1 MINTLSSNPVVN
13 VTASYSVRHISLAKW
28 VMEIASLCKPDQI
41 HWCDGSQDEYDSL
54 CKEMTAKGTLIRL
67 NPSLRPNSFL
77 ARTHSSDV
85 APADDCTYI
94 CSQTEAEAGPT
105 NNWKAPAEAKSTLTG
120 LFEGC
125 MRGRT
130 MYVVPFSMGPL
141 GSSISQIG
149 VQLTDSPY
157 VVASMRLISRVGKK
171 VVEALGVYGDFV
183 RCLHSVG
190 KPLAAGEVDTA
201 WPCNAE
207 TKFIAHF
214 PDSREIWSYGSGYG
228 ANALLG
234 KKSLGLR
241 IASTMARDEG
251 WLAEHMV
258 ILGIQSPQG
267 EKKYIAAAFPSACG
281 KTNLAMLAPPAALS
295 GWKVTTVGD
304 DIAWI
309 KPGADGKFY
318 AINPE
323 AGYFG
328 IVAGISE
335 KTNQNA
341 LNTMRENCIFTN
353 VALTEDG
360 DVWWEGLTEKPP
372 AKLTDWQGNEWTA
385 YCGRPAAHKNARFT
399 VPAANC
405 PSLDS
410 KWNDPKGVP
419 ISAFVFGNRRA
430 TAIPLVTEAFNWDY
444 GVYLASVSGSE
455 RTRAMGAVSEVSRDP
470 MAMLAYCG
478 YNMGD
483 YFSHWLQMG
492 REVKSPPPIFSVNW
506 FRIDANGK
514 IIWPG
519 FGENFRVLKWIF
531 ERAQRKAS
539 AVQSELG
546 WMPTYDDIDWTGC
559 TSVSKEKFESVM
571 TVDKKIWQKELES
584 HQTLFDTFA
593 TKIPKQFT
601 LLRELLQLGFKR

>member
-1 MINTLSSNPVVN
+1 MINTLSPNPVVN
-13 VTASYSVRHISLAKW
+13 VTASYSVRHITLARW
-28 VMEIASLCKPDQI
+28 VMEIATLCKPDQI
-41 HWCDGSQDEYDSL
+41 HWCDGTQEEYDAL
-54 CKEMTAKGTLIRL
+54 CAEMTARGTLIRL
-67 NPSLRPNSFL
+67 NPALRPNSFL
-77 ARTHSSDV
+77 ARTHTSDV
-85 APADDCTYI
+85 APADEHTYI
-94 CSQTEAEAGPT
+94 CSQTKDEAGPT
-105 NNWKAPAEAKSTLTG
+105 NNWKVPTEAKAALNK
-120 LFEGC
+120 LFDGC

-149 VQLTDSPY
+149 VQITDSPY
-157 VVASMRLISRVGKK
+157 VVASMRLISRMGKK

-190 KPLAAGEVDTA
+190 KPLSPGEVDTA
-201 WPCNAE
+201 WPCNPE
-207 TKFIAHF
+207 KKYIGHF
-214 PDSREIWSYGSGYG
+214 PETREIWSYGSGYG

-234 KKSLGLR
+234 KKSLALR

-251 WLAEHMV
+251 WLAEHML
-258 ILGIQSPQG
+258 ILGIQSPEG
-267 EKKYIAAAFPSACG
+267 VKKYIAAAFPSACG
-281 KTNLAMLAPPAALS
+281 KTSLAMLAPPAALN

-328 IVAGISE
+328 IVSGISE
-335 KTNQNA
+335 KTNLNA
-341 LNTMRENCIFTN
+341 LSTMRENCIFTN

-360 DVWWEGLTEKPP
+360 DVWWEGLTDKPP

-385 YCGRPAAHKNARFT
+385 YCGRPAAQKNARFT
-399 VPAANC
+399 VPATNC

-430 TAIPLVTEAFNWDY
+430 TAIPLVTESFNWDY
-444 GVYLASVSGSE
+444 GVYLASTSGSE
-455 RTRAMGAVSEVSRDP
+455 NTGAMGAVGEISRDP

-506 FRIDANGK
+506 FRIDPNGK
-514 IIWPG
+514 VIWPG

-546 WMPTYDDIDWTGC
+546 WMPTYEDIDWTGC
-559 TSVSKEKFESVM
+559 NNVSKEKFDSVM
-571 TVDKKIWQKELES
+571 TVDKKVWQKELES

>member
-1 MINTLSSNPVVN
+1 MINAVSTNSVVN
-13 VTASYSVRHISLAKW
+13 VLTSYPVRHINLAKW
-28 VMEIASLCKPDQI
+28 VMEVASMTQPDQI
-41 HWCDGSQDEYDSL
+41 YWCDGTQEEYDYL
-54 CKEMTAKGTLIRL
+54 CAEMVLRGTFIKL
-67 NPSLRPNSFL
+67 NPKLRPNSYL
-77 ARTHSSDV
+77 VRTNAADV
-85 APADDCTYI
+85 SPADDQTFI
-94 CSQTEAEAGPT
+94 CSNTKEEAGPT
-105 NNWKAPAEAKSTLTG
+105 NNWKAPAEAKTTL
-120 LFEGC
+120 LKSFEGS

-141 GSSISQIG
+141 GSPIAQIG
-149 VQLTDSPY
+149 VQITDSPY
-157 VVASMRLISRVGKK
+157 VVANTRMIARVGKK

-190 KPLAAGEVDTA
+190 KPLAEGEVDVA
-201 WPCNAE
+201 WPCNSE
-207 TKFIAHF
+207 EKLICHF
-214 PDSREIWSYGSGYG
+214 PETREIWSYGSGYG
-228 ANALLG
+228 ANAILG
-234 KKSLGLR
+234 KKAMGLR

-251 WLAEHMV
+251 WLAEHMT
-258 ILGIQSPQG
+258 ILGLQSPEG

-281 KTNLAMLAPPAALS
+281 KTSFAMLTPPAELN

-309 KPGADGKFY
+309 KPAADGKFY

-335 KTNQNA
+335 TTNPTA
-341 LNTMRENCIFTN
+341 LATMKENCIFTN
-353 VALTEDG
+353 VALTPEG
-360 DVWWEGLTEKPP
+360 DVWWEGLTSKPP

-385 YCGRPAAHKNARFT
+385 YCGRPAAQPNARFT
-399 VPAANC
+399 VPASNC
-405 PSLDS
+405 PSLDA

-430 TAIPLVTEAFNWDY
+430 TAVPLVTESFNWDY
-444 GVYLASVSGSE
+444 GVYLAATAGAE
-455 RTRAMGAVSEVSRDP
+455 TTRALGSVGEVTYDP
-470 MAMLAYCG
+470 MGMSAYCG

-514 IIWPG
+514 AIWPG
-519 FGENFRVLKWIF
+519 FADNFRVLKWVF
-531 ERAQRKAS
+531 ERTQRKAS

-546 WMPTYDDIDWTGC
+546 WHPTFEDIDWVGC
-559 TSVSKEKFESVM
+559 DKMTKEKFE
-571 TVDKKIWQKELES
+571 TVVQAEKQTWTKELDS
-584 HQTLFDTFA
+584 HQRLFDKFA
-593 TKIPKQFT
+593 NHIPKQFE
-601 LLRELLQLGFKR
+601 LLRALLQLGFRR

>member
-1 MINTLSSNPVVN
+1 MINTLSQSPVVN
-13 VTASYSVRHISLAKW
+13 VTASYSVRHIKLARW
-28 VMEIASLCKPDQI
+28 VMEAASLCKPEQI
-41 HWCDGSQDEYDSL
+41 QWCDGSQEEYDAL
-54 CKEMTAKGTLIRL
+54 CSEMTERGTLIRL
-67 NPSLRPNSFL
+67 NPVLRPNSFL

-85 APADDCTYI
+85 APAEDTSFI
-94 CSQTEAEAGPT
+94 CSQTKDEAGPT
-105 NNWKAPAEAKSTLTG
+105 NNWKAPTEAKTIMNK
-120 LFEGC
+120 LFDGS

-149 VQLTDSPY
+149 VQITDSPY
-157 VVASMRLISRVGKK
+157 VVANMRLLSRMGKK
-171 VVEALGVYGDFV
+171 VVDALGVYGDFV

-190 KPLAAGEVDTA
+190 KPLSTGEADVA
-201 WPCNAE
+201 WPCNPDQ
-207 TKFIAHF
+207 KYICHF
-214 PDSREIWSYGSGYG
+214 PDTREIWSYGSGYG

-234 KKSLGLR
+234 KKSLALR

-251 WLAEHMV
+251 WLAEHML
-258 ILGIQSPQG
+258 ILGLQSPQG

-281 KTNLAMLAPPAALS
+281 KTSFAMLAPPADLN

-309 KPGADGKFY
+309 KPSEDGKFY

-328 IVAGISE
+328 IVSGISE
-335 KTNQNA
+335 KTNPNA
-341 LNTMRENCIFTN
+341 LRTMRENCIFTN

-360 DVWWEGLTEKPP
+360 DVWWEGLTDKPP
-372 AKLTDWQGNEWTA
+372 AKLTDWQGNSWTA
-385 YCGRPAAHKNARFT
+385 YCGRPAAQRNARFT

-419 ISAFVFGNRRA
+419 ISAFIFGNRRA
-430 TAIPLVTEAFNWDY
+430 TAVPLVTESFNWDY
-444 GVYLASVSGSE
+444 GVYMAATSGSE
-455 RTRAMGAVSEVSRDP
+455 NIRAMGSVGEVSRDP
-470 MAMLAYCG
+470 MSMNAYCG

-483 YFSHWLQMG
+483 YFSHWLQLG

-506 FRIDANGK
+506 FRIDEHGK
-514 IIWPG
+514 SIWPG
-519 FGENFRVLKWIF
+519 FSENFRVLKWIF
-531 ERAQRKAS
+531 ERTQRKAS

-546 WMPTYDDIDWTGC
+546 WTPSYEDIDWNGC
-559 TSVSKEKFESVM
+559 TSMTKKKFDTVM
-571 TVDKKIWQKELES
+571 TLDKKVWLKELES
-584 HQTLFDTFA
+584 HQVLFDTFA
-593 TKIPKQFT
+593 GKIPKQFA
-601 LLRELLQLGFKR
+601 LLRQLLQLGFKR